1 MTYLIINADDFGLS
15 KGITDGIVDAHRY
28 GIVTSTTLMAN
39 MPATAYAAGL
49 ANLYPDLGIGVHL
62 TLTAGKPLLKTHQTL
77 TDAEGNFHK
86 LSFYQDET
94 FTIDNKELFEEWDA
108 QIKRIIELGV
118 TPTHLDSH
126 HHVHALGKNR
136 EVIEALG
143 RKYDIPVRK
152 NYNLPDDIR
161 STKRIDL
168 HFDTCG
174 DIHPTM
180 LQPYLDNIIDDCLT
194 YESLELICHPG
205 YLDRYV
211 LEHSSLTDQR
221 TRTLD
226 FVINSDFSKQIKNHD
241 KIKLVNFSVIK

>member
-1 MTYLIINADDFGLS
+1 MAYLIINADDFGLS
-15 KGITDGIVDAHRY
+15 KGITDGIVDAHVY

-39 MPATAYAAGL
+39 MPATEYAAGL
-49 ANLYPDLGIGVHL
+49 ASLYPNLGIGVHL

-77 TDAEGNFHK
+77 TDSEGNFHK

-94 FTIDNKELFEEWDA
+94 FTIDSNELFEEWDA
-108 QIKRIIELGV
+108 QIQRIIELGV
-118 TPTHLDSH
+118 KPTHLDSH

-136 EVIEALG
+136 EVFEALA

-152 NYNLPDDIR
+152 NYTLPEDIK
-161 STKRIDL
+161 SINRIDL
-168 HFDTCG
+168 HFDICG

-180 LQPYLDNIIDDCLT
+180 LQPYLDNIIDDCIT
-194 YESLELICHPG
+194 YASLELICHPG

-226 FVINSDFSKQIKNHD
+226 FIINSDFSKQIKNHD
-241 KIKLVNFSVIK
+241 TIKLVNFSVFK